1 MFAPRLTLA
10 FLGSFAA
17 LWLSSVHWIGALGP
31 IMALVGVPA
40 YYITGLLAV
49 ILPTTISFLAPVIVA
64 AVLLWIDWKVGAM
77 GMVGRRDS
85 P

>member
-1 MFAPRLTLA
+1 M
-10 FLGSFAA
+10 
-17 LWLSSVHWIGALGP
+17 
-31 IMALVGVPA
+31 PA